1 MRRRRWPW
9 VLLVLLLLVAG
20 NNLSH
25 RLDEIKQQ
33 YNGLQYAVHDVTDQI
48 DSISNRVETILKAQ
62 NSLAA
67 DYGSEI
73 AASNLAANTVT
84 FSVYAV
90 PRTYVEGLSVEF
102 IAENGTETSSMVG
115 RAVESTDRALFCY
128 GVYPPDGQHLSFRP
142 VRLSGRY
149 PADTIAGHLLLSL
162 HQFHVH
168 GRQHC

>member
-1 MRRRRWPW
+1 MQLKMVEEIVARYREAKPVRRRRWPW

-73 AASNLAANTVT
+73 AASNLAAI
-84 FSVYAV
+84 FRLRRAPDLCGGAV
-90 PRTYVEGLSVEF
+90 R
-102 IAENGTETSSMVG
+102 
-115 RAVESTDRALFCY
+115 
-128 GVYPPDGQHLSFRP
+128 GVYRGKRDRDQ
-142 VRLSGRY
+142 
-149 PADTIAGHLLLSL
+149 
-162 HQFHVH
+162 QH
-168 GRQHC
+168 GRQSGGEH